1 MIDLLIDWLSD
12 WLINWLIDWLIG
24 NGTHSK
30 FEILI
35 LDDMLGQYEEQRE
48 KEVEDDEKEEE

>member
-1 MIDLLIDWLSD
+1 MIGWLLIDK
-12 WLINWLIDWLIG
+12 LIENGIDRE
-24 NGTHSK
+24 